1 MNIGYITQ
9 HWQLLQELELETL
22 KTLSI
27 IRIRKLENA
36 LLVQETYYAKL

>member
-9 HWQLLQELELETL
+9 HWQSLQELELETL

-27 IRIRKLENA
+27 IRTRKLENA

>member
-1 MNIGYITQ
+1 MNIGYIMQ
-9 HWQLLQELELETL
+9 HWQSLQELELETL